1 MQLKLL
7 LKNSDS
13 EIMTKWPPRIQE
25 IINDFSEALDQMER
39 YEMLF
44 EYASEIDELDTS
56 EWNNKTRVVG
66 CQSEAHIMVNFDSDG
81 FRLRGGSDSQIIQ
94 GLMAIT
100 GIALKGMSPEEVTG
114 FSPNFVSE
122 MKVLET
128 LTPNRANGFLNMF
141 LRIQDDA
148 REMLG

>member
-1 MQLKLL
+1 
-7 LKNSDS
+7 
-13 EIMTKWPPRIQE
+13 MTKWPPRIQE

-44 EYASEIDELDTS
+44 EYASEIDELKTS
-56 EWNNKTRVVG
+56 EWSNKTRVVG
-66 CQSEAHIMVNFDSDG
+66 CQSEAHILVQFKNNG
-81 FRLRGGSDSQIIQ
+81 FHLKGGSDSQIIQ

-100 GIALKGMSPEEVTG
+100 AIALEGMTPEEVTG

-122 MKVLET
+122 MMVLQT

-141 LRIQDDA
+141 MRIQDDA

>member
-1 MQLKLL
+1 M
-7 LKNSDS
+7 S
-13 EIMTKWPPRIQE
+13 KWPENIQE

-44 EYASEIDELDTS
+44 EYANEIDELGAS
-56 EWNNKTRVVG
+56 EWSNKTRVVG
-66 CQSEAHIMVNFDSDG
+66 CQSEAHILVEFGDEG
-81 FRLRGGSDSQIIQ
+81 FHLRGGSDSQIIQ

-100 GIALKGMSPEEVTG
+100 GIALEGMTPEEVTG

-141 LRIQDDA
+141 MRIQDDA

>member
-1 MQLKLL
+1 M
-7 LKNSDS
+7 
-13 EIMTKWPPRIQE
+13 EKWPEKLQE
-25 IINDFSEALDQMER
+25 IIEDFSEALDQMER

-44 EYASEIDELDTS
+44 ELAEDIDELDVS
-56 EWNNKTRVVG
+56 EWTNKTRVVG
-66 CQSEAHIMVNFDSDG
+66 CQSEAHIIIEFGVAG
-81 FRLRGGSDSQIIQ
+81 FHLKGSSDSQIIQ
-94 GLMAIT
+94 GLMAVT
-100 GIALKGMSPEEVTG
+100 AIALEGLTPEEVTG

-141 LRIQDDA
+141 LRIQDEA

>member
-1 MQLKLL
+1 M
-7 LKNSDS
+7 N
-13 EIMTKWPPRIQE
+13 KWPNKIQE
-25 IINDFSEALDQMER
+25 IIDEFSEALDQMER

-44 EYASEIDELDTS
+44 EYAEEIDELDKS
-56 EWNNKTRVVG
+56 EWTNKTRVVG
-66 CQSEAHIMVNFDSDG
+66 CQSEAHVLIEFGGNG
-81 FRLRGGSDSQIIQ
+81 FHLRGSSDSQIIQ

-100 GIALKGMSPEEVTG
+100 AIALEGLTPEEVTG

-141 LRIQDDA
+141 MRIQDDA